1 MPCRSRRV
9 KRPTALTPSSGH
21 FILISFLFALVVV
34 FLLYSVVVFRRRPDE
49 PEDVEGDHFHG
60 HTGLEIVWTI
70 IPLMLVVVFGVWGAR
85 LLTDIIAP
93 DEDEITINV
102 VGQQWS
108 WRFEYPEHG
117 DITSDELVLPVH
129 QPVRLEMTSIDV
141 LHSFWVPE
149 FRVKQDLVPGQIHE
163 LRITPTDEGDYK
175 TRCAEICGTSHA
187 YMISDVRVV
196 SEDDFEAWVEE
207 SSTSIAELE
216 PVERGLTWSQQFG
229 CTGCHSPDGTALAGP
244 TWQGLFGSEVQL
256 ASGGGARGRR
266 VHQGSMCNDQL
277 HGFGPHHPQTGELW
291 EEEAKM
297 TAISIIDDLI
307 VYIHLCPVKSF
318 REQRAIDA
326 KIIPFLYYLLTTGL
340 VRFVGRLSVCS
351 PATGC

>member
-1 MPCRSRRV
+1 MKYGRHFAIVAVLIVIGSIV
-9 KRPTALTPSSGH
+9 AYVLLESIYALPLAASEEADGIDALFRGH

-60 HTGLEIVWTI
+60 HTGLEIAWTI
-70 IPLMLVVVFGVWGAR
+70 VPLMLVVVFGVWGAR

-117 DITSDELVLPVH
+117 DITSDELVLPVN

-256 ASGGGARGRR
+256 ASGETVLVDEEYIRN
-266 VHQGSMCNDQL
+266 SILMPNDQI
-277 HGFGPHHPQTGELW
+277 HAGFGPNIMPQNFEELFA
-291 EEEAKM
+291 EEEAKYDGEV
-297 TAISIIDDLI
+297 SIIDDLI
-307 VYIHLCPVKSF
+307 VYIQS
-318 REQRAIDA
+318 
-326 KIIPFLYYLLTTGL
+326 
-340 VRFVGRLSVCS
+340 LSE
-351 PATGC
+351 